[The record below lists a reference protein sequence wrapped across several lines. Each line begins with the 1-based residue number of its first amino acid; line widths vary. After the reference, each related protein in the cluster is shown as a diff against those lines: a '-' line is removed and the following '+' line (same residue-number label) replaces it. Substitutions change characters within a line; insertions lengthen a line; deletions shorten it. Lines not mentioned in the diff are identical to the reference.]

1 MERATAL
8 ERALYWI
15 NGAGVRENGSSSR
28 QELTSAKSCNLTEMK
43 GFWEKSSWIG
53 IALFTKITSS
63 SFKYGSCSIL
73 SPLLGVGY
81 KGGLSFETIRKSDF
95 CGISG
100 KSPSQR
106 HMSKKGDNKKIRFR
120 LTVIWVIWDD
130 SASEASLQ
138 HVLLWDNLDCYAV
151 QCGGTQNYNSFFF
164 TIGNLRIATCSV
176 GSCVRLFSRSSP
188 ISQTSLYDT
197 IFQIIWQNLNILTQF
212 QIKKSCLGRFTQ
224 KFRLRNIKMHC
235 ILRKDISWTS
245 RFLMLGSRRNVSHRR
260 HL

>member
-1 MERATAL
+1 MLECISRYCPGISRYCPGILRYGARDSVGASAL
-8 ERALYWI
+8 LDQRSWCP
-15 NGAGVRENGSSSR
+15 GKRE
-28 QELTSAKSCNLTEMK
+28 QQQQDMTSAKSCNLAEME

-120 LTVIWVIWDD
+120 LTVI
-130 SASEASLQ
+130 
-138 HVLLWDNLDCYAV
+138 
-151 QCGGTQNYNSFFF
+151 
-164 TIGNLRIATCSV
+164 
-176 GSCVRLFSRSSP
+176 
-188 ISQTSLYDT
+188 
-197 IFQIIWQNLNILTQF
+197 
-212 QIKKSCLGRFTQ
+212 
-224 KFRLRNIKMHC
+224 
-235 ILRKDISWTS
+235 
-245 RFLMLGSRRNVSHRR
+245 
-260 HL
+260 

>member
-8 ERALYWI
+8 ERALNWI

-81 KGGLSFETIRKSDF
+81 KGGLSFETIRKTDF

-106 HMSKKGDNKKIRFR
+106 HMSQKGDNKKIRFR
-120 LTVIWVIWDD
+120 LTVI
-130 SASEASLQ
+130 
-138 HVLLWDNLDCYAV
+138 
-151 QCGGTQNYNSFFF
+151 
-164 TIGNLRIATCSV
+164 
-176 GSCVRLFSRSSP
+176 
-188 ISQTSLYDT
+188 
-197 IFQIIWQNLNILTQF
+197 
-212 QIKKSCLGRFTQ
+212 
-224 KFRLRNIKMHC
+224 
-235 ILRKDISWTS
+235 
-245 RFLMLGSRRNVSHRR
+245 
-260 HL
+260 